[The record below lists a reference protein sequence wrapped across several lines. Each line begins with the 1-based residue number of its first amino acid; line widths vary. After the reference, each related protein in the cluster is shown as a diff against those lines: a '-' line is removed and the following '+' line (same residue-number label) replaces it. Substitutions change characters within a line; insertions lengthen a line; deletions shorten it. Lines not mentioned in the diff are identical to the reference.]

1 MNNQQSLELMLE
13 FQKIIK
19 IINNEISCNRGSKY
33 YFSIEQILI
42 HNSPQELYSILK
54 YCSPTYWALYN
65 DSKYDNILCLLDFY
79 VNRIYRYYDNILF
92 SEQMNFDKYV
102 SFSKGDKPGKRSY
115 EKEDLEMD
123 LHNISNTIKLLNEAI
138 NLWYDVY
145 QNKKL
150 VAEFSDG
157 EIQEFRIKEGELAH
171 LFGLIWSS
179 LKNNDQLK
187 QMGIVIPDRELN
199 PDEKY
204 EILLKITELY
214 DEGNILQY
222 EEERLKKLF
231 NESHIYKIASID
243 HNFSYDKRNKALLP
257 YPKINA
263 RTKAFIDYRPLD
275 RLSLLLD
282 FRQGVKIIKND
293 SSDVKNTILLSKNNL
308 SDNFNW
314 TGIVST
320 FDFDKKNNYMRSL
333 LINSPDEY
341 EKYMKKLSEVDN
353 NGNSL
358 AKASITTKIVL
369 DSSIPDTGSSGSSKN
384 RENNSTPS
392 GGNGGSS
399 GSSGGQNSS
408 GGENSGFSESFEG
421 QGSSDGEN
429 RLLDNIRIFT
439 EEEQL
444 SFICEVLDSFNNINL
459 RDIIGYYQNLI
470 HKFSKRK

>member
-1 MNNQQSLELMLE
+1 M
-13 FQKIIK
+13 
-19 IINNEISCNRGSKY
+19 
-33 YFSIEQILI
+33 
-42 HNSPQELYSILK
+42 
-54 YCSPTYWALYN
+54 
-65 DSKYDNILCLLDFY
+65 
-79 VNRIYRYYDNILF
+79 LF
-92 SEQMNFDKYV
+92 SEQKNFDKYV
-102 SFSKGDKPGKRSY
+102 SFSKGDTPGDKSY
-115 EKEDLEMD
+115 SSEDLEMD
-123 LHNISNTIKLLNEAI
+123 LQNISNTIKLLNEAI

-145 QNKKL
+145 QNKKI

-187 QMGIVIPDRELN
+187 KMGIVIPDRELN

-214 DEGNILQY
+214 DSGNLLQY

-231 NESHIYKIASID
+231 NESYIYKVATID
-243 HNFSYDKRNKALLP
+243 QSFSYDKRNKSLLP

-282 FRQGVKIIKND
+282 FKQGVKIIKND
-293 SSDVKNTILLSKNNL
+293 SSDIKNTILLSKNNL
-308 SDNFNW
+308 SDKFNW

-341 EKYMKKLSEVDN
+341 EKYMKKLSEIDE
-353 NGNSL
+353 NGNHL

-369 DSSIPDTGSSGSSKN
+369 DSSMPSTG
-384 RENNSTPS
+384 T
-392 GGNGGSS
+392 
-399 GSSGGQNSS
+399 SSGGVNQLSS
-408 GGENSGFSESFEG
+408 
-421 QGSSDGEN
+421 
-429 RLLDNIRIFT
+429 NIRIFT

-444 SFICEVLDSFNNINL
+444 SFIYDVLSNFNNINL
-459 RDIIGYYQNLI
+459 KDIIDYYHNLI
-470 HKFSKRK
+470 NKYGKRK

>member
-19 IINNEISCNRGSKY
+19 IINKEISYNRGSKY

-42 HNSPQELYSILK
+42 HNSPQELYNILK
-54 YCSPTYWALYN
+54 YCSPTYCVLYN
-65 DSKYDNILCLLDFY
+65 DSKYDNILCLLDSY
-79 VNRIYRYYDNILF
+79 VNKIYRYYDSMLF
-92 SEQMNFDKYV
+92 SEQKNFDKYV
-102 SFSKGDKPGKRSY
+102 SFSKGDKPGERSY
-115 EKEDLEMD
+115 RQEDLEMD

-145 QNKKL
+145 QNKKI

-187 QMGIVIPDRELN
+187 KMGIVIPDRELN

-214 DEGNILQY
+214 DKGNILQY

-231 NESHIYKIASID
+231 NESYIYKVASID
-243 HNFSYDKRNKALLP
+243 HNFSYNGKDKALLP
-257 YPKINA
+257 YPKVNA

-293 SSDVKNTILLSKNNL
+293 PNDVKNTILLSKNNL
-308 SDNFNW
+308 SDSFNW

-320 FDFDKKNNYMRSL
+320 FDFDKNNNCMRSL

-341 EKYMKKLSEVDN
+341 EKYMEKLSEVDN
-353 NGNSL
+353 NSNPL

-369 DSSIPDTGSSGSSKN
+369 DSSVPTTG
-384 RENNSTPS
+384 TPS
-392 GGNGGSS
+392 GNGGNQGNNGSPPGS
-399 GSSGGQNSS
+399 NGGFGESSGGQNYSGDGSNLSS
-408 GGENSGFSESFEG
+408 
-421 QGSSDGEN
+421 
-429 RLLDNIRIFT
+429 NIRIFT

-444 SFICEVLDSFNNINL
+444 SFIYEVLDSFNNVNL
-459 RDIIGYYQNLI
+459 GDIIDYYQSLI
-470 HKFSKRK
+470 NKFDKRK

>member
-1 MNNQQSLELMLE
+1 MGSQSLELMLE
-13 FQKIIK
+13 LQKIIK
-19 IINNEISCNRGSKY
+19 IINREISYNRGSKY

-42 HNSPQELYSILK
+42 HDSPQELYNILK
-54 YCSPTYWALYN
+54 YCSPTYCAIYN

-79 VNRIYRYYDNILF
+79 VNRIYRYYDSMLF
-92 SEQMNFDKYV
+92 SEQKNFDKYV
-102 SFSKGDKPGKRSY
+102 SFSKGDTPGERSY
-115 EKEDLEMD
+115 RTEDLEMD

-145 QNKKL
+145 QNKKI

-179 LKNNDQLK
+179 LKNNEQLK
-187 QMGIVIPDRELN
+187 KMGIVIPDRELM

-214 DEGNILQY
+214 DKGDMLQY

-231 NESHIYKIASID
+231 NESYIYKVATID
-243 HNFSYDKRNKALLP
+243 QSFSFNRKDKALLP

-282 FRQGVKIIKND
+282 FKQGVKIIKND

-320 FDFDKKNNYMRSL
+320 FGFDKRNNYMRSL

-341 EKYMKKLSEVDN
+341 EKYMRKLSEVDS
-353 NGNSL
+353 NGDFL

-369 DSSIPDTGSSGSSKN
+369 DSATSSTGGSGGGSGN
-384 RENNSTPS
+384 QVTGNTPP
-392 GGNGGSS
+392 GGNGG
-399 GSSGGQNSS
+399 GSFGGHN
-408 GGENSGFSESFEG
+408 
-421 QGSSDGEN
+421 SSDGEN
-429 RLLDNIRIFT
+429 SLSSNIRIFT
-439 EEEQL
+439 DEEQL
-444 SFICEVLDSFNNINL
+444 SFIYEILDSFNNINL
-459 RDIIGYYQNLI
+459 RDIIDYYQGLI
-470 HKFSKRK
+470 NKYDKRK